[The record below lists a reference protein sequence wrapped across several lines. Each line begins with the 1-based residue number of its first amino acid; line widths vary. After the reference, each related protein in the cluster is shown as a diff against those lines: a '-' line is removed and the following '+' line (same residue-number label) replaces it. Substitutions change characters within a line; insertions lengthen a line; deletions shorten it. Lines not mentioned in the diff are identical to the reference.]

1 MHKNTDEIEAN
12 LASDILFAP
21 IRLPTLVAAARPTD
35 KDITKKKINLPNIP
49 IGNQSIS
56 KELYEQIN

>member
-1 MHKNTDEIEAN
+1 MSKNAKHLEDKGWGFTVNTFDELIIKIKNISE
-12 LASDILFAP
+12 
-21 IRLPTLVAAARPTD
+21 
-35 KDITKKKINLPNIP
+35 DITKKKINLLNIP